1 MDIRELR
8 TFIAIAQA
16 GNITR
21 AAEELHISQPALS
34 RQIIKM
40 ENELGCKLLERGG
53 HGISLTNAGH
63 LLLNRAR
70 ELSDLLDKTEAELKA
85 PDVASGEVSI
95 ACSETRA
102 TLAIAHVAKRL
113 ELTHPGIRF
122 KFRSESSDDV
132 TEHLSRGIVDFGI
145 AVGPARTDDYHA
157 IRLPDT
163 DRWGALVPADD
174 DLAAAASLG
183 PQDLIDRPLIM
194 PEKILAQQRIC
205 DWMGCDLTRLDVRAT
220 YNLLYTASAQAHRA
234 TLSYATRL
242 ASRIESC
249 PGYTHGMPVYLIG
262 SFPTDRVHNSVEG
275 FAQVDH
281 YSVPLD
287 TVAPLN
293 KHIYYYL
300 RDWLNLPIEEPAEA
314 DLMAMAERPEFAA
327 MPRYPDDG
335 SVQIID
341 GCLVVKVQEE
351 YTPKSDFEIAYEN
364 RR

>member
-1 MDIRELR
+1 MDIRGLR

-157 IRLPDT
+157 LKLPDT

-220 YNLLYTASAQAHRA
+220 YNLLYTASLLVRAHVGA
-234 TLSYATRL
+234 AL
-242 ASRIESC
+242 C
-249 PGYTHGMPVYLIG
+249 
-262 SFPTDRVHNSVEG
+262 
-275 FAQVDH
+275 
-281 YSVPLD
+281 LD
-287 TVAPLN
+287 GIVAPSPENGLAFIPLAPLA
-293 KHIYYYL
+293 HIACRAHL
-300 RDWLNLPIEEPAEA
+300 EPQPPTLARGA
-314 DLMAMAERPEFAA
+314 GVFR
-327 MPRYPDDG
+327 RRR
-335 SVQIID
+335 SVS
-341 GCLVVKVQEE
+341 GRRSGASATMTAT
-351 YTPKSDFEIAYEN
+351 YTPPSPDGGSARALTCRH
-364 RR
+364 RRTQEGGRRVGARLVFSPS

>member
-183 PQDLIDRPLIM
+183 PPRPYRPPPDHAREDPRPTAHLRLDGLRPHKARRARHVQPALHCLSSGACARWRGALPGRHRCPLAGKQPCLHTARPLAHIACRAHLE
-194 PEKILAQQRIC
+194 PQPPTLARGAGVFRRRRSVSGRRSGASAT
-205 DWMGCDLTRLDVRAT
+205 MTAT
-220 YNLLYTASAQAHRA
+220 YTSPSPDGGSARALTCRHRRTQEGGRPVGA
-234 TLSYATRL
+234 RL
-242 ASRIESC
+242 VFSPS
-249 PGYTHGMPVYLIG
+249 
-262 SFPTDRVHNSVEG
+262 
-275 FAQVDH
+275 
-281 YSVPLD
+281 
-287 TVAPLN
+287 
-293 KHIYYYL
+293 
-300 RDWLNLPIEEPAEA
+300 
-314 DLMAMAERPEFAA
+314 
-327 MPRYPDDG
+327 
-335 SVQIID
+335 
-341 GCLVVKVQEE
+341 
-351 YTPKSDFEIAYEN
+351 
-364 RR
+364 

>member
-8 TFIAIAQA
+8 TFIAVAQT

-34 RQIIKM
+34 RQIIKL

-70 ELSDLLDKTEAELKA
+70 ELSDLLDKTETELKT

-102 TLAIAHVAKRL
+102 TLAIARIAKRL
-113 ELTHPGIRF
+113 SRTHPNIRF

-132 TEHLSRGIVDFGI
+132 AEHLSHGIVDFGI

-157 IRLPDT
+157 LKLPDT
-163 DRWGALVPADD
+163 DRWGVLVPAND

-194 PEKILAQQRIC
+194 PEKVLAQQRIC
-205 DWMGCDLTRLDVRAT
+205 DWMGCDLARLDVAPHITCSTRPPSWCVSTLARRSAW
-220 YNLLYTASAQAHRA
+220 TASLPPRRKTALPSYRLPPRSHR
-234 TLSYATRL
+234 
-242 ASRIESC
+242 
-249 PGYTHGMPVYLIG
+249 M
-262 SFPTDRVHNSVEG
+262 
-275 FAQVDH
+275 
-281 YSVPLD
+281 
-287 TVAPLN
+287 
-293 KHIYYYL
+293 
-300 RDWLNLPIEEPAEA
+300 
-314 DLMAMAERPEFAA
+314 
-327 MPRYPDDG
+327 
-335 SVQIID
+335 
-341 GCLVVKVQEE
+341 
-351 YTPKSDFEIAYEN
+351 
-364 RR
+364 